1 MDIQFLP
8 KSICSIKC
16 HANEYFSRNDIWV
29 TWPWIIK
36 YSKYIIHWQKVWS
49 TLQHFL
55 VNFLQ
60 KVNTT
65 FHLWIGHNQA
75 RHYCINNENCVL
87 QEELVTFSSTDYQP
101 KILNSFLLYFS
112 EVRVKLYF
120 IAQNKINW
128 YLFLAFEWKINL
140 IECLRSEY
148 IANWIRDLKYG
159 PCTIMLI
166 FTKKASSW
174 HKSTRRDRGYCHP
187 FISWLGLCTN
197 KWHYE
202 ISSSE
207 NIFPKLL
214 SGFLSLK

>member
-1 MDIQFLP
+1 MGPSLTTTYGNVEKVGYLSLTSKYWDFLAILVVACNFSQAYVWSNFILLSELEILPQALWENSTPCWSYKSDFQFLL
-8 KSICSIKC
+8 KLICLIEY
-16 HANEYFSRNDIWV
+16 HANEYFSRNEIWV

-112 EVRVKLYF
+112 EVRVNF
-120 IAQNKINW
+120 ILLQKI
-128 YLFLAFEWKINL
+128 K
-140 IECLRSEY
+140 
-148 IANWIRDLKYG
+148 
-159 PCTIMLI
+159 
-166 FTKKASSW
+166 
-174 HKSTRRDRGYCHP
+174 
-187 FISWLGLCTN
+187 
-197 KWHYE
+197 
-202 ISSSE
+202 
-207 NIFPKLL
+207 
-214 SGFLSLK
+214 